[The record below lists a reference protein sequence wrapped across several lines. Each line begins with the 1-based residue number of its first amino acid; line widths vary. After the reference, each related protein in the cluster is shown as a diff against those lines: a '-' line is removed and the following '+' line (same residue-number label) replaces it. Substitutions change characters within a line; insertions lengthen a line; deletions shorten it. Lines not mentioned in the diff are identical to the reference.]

1 MGFLFDALFDP
12 GASDPTAH
20 AATFAVVGMAAFFT
34 AVVRAPLTGIIL
46 VTEMTDNS
54 RLLLPML
61 AACFSAMAVATMLRE
76 PPIYDALKERTL
88 ALLANKA
95 GLISRR
101 HNRFASKTAESI
113 IAIGFPIAAA
123 EIVALS
129 GRRIYPARG
138 ALAFR

>member
-1 MGFLFDALFDP
+1 MGFLFGALFDP

-61 AACFSAMAVATMLRE
+61 AACFSAMAGPQCFA
-76 PPIYDALKERTL
+76 
-88 ALLANKA
+88 
-95 GLISRR
+95 SRR
-101 HNRFASKTAESI
+101 STMR
-113 IAIGFPIAAA
+113 
-123 EIVALS
+123 
-129 GRRIYPARG
+129 
-138 ALAFR
+138 